1 MQHIPAWTCLQH
13 ENWADLMSP
22 LPASKPQSL
31 GSVSTADRRR
41 VLKRGVVALA
51 FAWLAWFYWFSRAAL
66 LTIITVAVGV
76 VLFLGFRTA
85 LRMLQAGGGIYRQF
99 CLRLLL
105 SLARRMV

>member
-1 MQHIPAWTCLQH
+1 
-13 ENWADLMSP
+13 MSP
-22 LPASKPQSL
+22 LAASNPQRIGPAQ
-31 GSVSTADRRR
+31 TADRRR
-41 VLKRGVVALA
+41 FVKRGVVALA

-66 LTIITVAVGV
+66 LTIITIAVGV

-85 LRMLQAGGGIYRQF
+85 LRMLQAGGGIYRQV